1 MFENIG
7 KKGEN
12 AFSEYCKTWPVLC
25 ALINK
30 LKLSFQWPSVHWVH
44 CQTLSNL
51 AYMSAV
57 CVQYLHE
64 LYGAGEQHLPVHL
77 LPVHVV
83 QPDHD
88 LDHLVQ
94 IDRASSVFVKH
105 FE

>member
-1 MFENIG
+1 MASSLCIDKQTKIELSMALSALGALSNI
-7 KKGEN
+7 
-12 AFSEYCKTWPVLC
+12 V
-25 ALINK
+25 
-30 LKLSFQWPSVHWVH
+30 V
-44 CQTLSNL
+44 SNL

-83 QPDHD
+83 QPDHN

-94 IDRASSVFVKH
+94 VDRASSVFVKH